1 MDEDRAEDKK
11 LGRGENME
19 KDIERKRVKD
29 IEGVRVYDNQDGD
42 HSDTAVPVETLNTY
56 IRQHATDSHFL
67 EEFSVRLRTISTLIN
82 S

>member
-1 MDEDRAEDKK
+1 MDGDRAEDKK

-29 IEGVRVYDNQDGD
+29 IERDRVYDNQDGD

-56 IRQHATDSHFL
+56 IRLGIATDSHFL
-67 EEFSVRLRTISTLIN
+67 RGFSRKAFRGPSPL
-82 S
+82 